1 MGRPLYKPKDVMNDI
16 AQIGNLRTKLQELE
30 VLHKSNMAAASKI
43 RGDYERG
50 AGEETYPWQKK

>member
-30 VLHKSNMAAASKI
+30 VLHKSNMAAASKV
-43 RGDYERG
+43 RGDIQPG
-50 AGEETYPWQKK
+50 FGEDTYLWQK